1 MSWWD
6 AAGMGGV
13 FLMLA
18 AYAAAAMGKLDPQR
32 APALIA
38 NLVGSLLVL
47 LSLTQKFN
55 LAAAAMEVAWFIVAA
70 IGLVRLALRRPT

>member
-32 APALIA
+32 APALVA

>member
-32 APALIA
+32 APALVA

-70 IGLVRLALRRPT
+70 IGLIRLAVRRRT

>member
-1 MSWWD
+1 MTWWD

-32 APALIA
+32 APALVA

-70 IGLVRLALRRPT
+70 IGLGRLALRRRT